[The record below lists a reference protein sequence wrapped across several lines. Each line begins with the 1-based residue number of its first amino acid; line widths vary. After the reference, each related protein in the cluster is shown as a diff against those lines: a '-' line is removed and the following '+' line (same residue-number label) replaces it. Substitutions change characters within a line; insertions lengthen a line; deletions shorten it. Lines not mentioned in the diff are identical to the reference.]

1 MAISIGFVVVIA
13 VVGPVR
19 VLVLMGMPM
28 GMTMVAMASQELSCN
43 CLNQEDEK
51 ES

>member
-28 GMTMVAMASQELSCN
+28 GMTVVTMASQELC
-43 CLNQEDEK
+43 CDRLNQQDEK